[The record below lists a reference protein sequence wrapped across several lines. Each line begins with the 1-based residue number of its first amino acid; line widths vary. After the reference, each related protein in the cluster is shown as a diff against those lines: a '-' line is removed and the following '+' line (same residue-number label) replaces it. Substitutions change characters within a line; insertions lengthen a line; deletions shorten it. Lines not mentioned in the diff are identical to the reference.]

1 MLFTIINLFFIF
13 LILFPTMAVHFQTEN
28 EWKTQRK
35 QAQPVINKIFSEME
49 KEARWSEQLGF
60 LVKCRRKYLIPKG
73 MRTKIPGKMK
83 MSDSEIRMKTKYEMK
98 ILRKSISDLY
108 RKKGNLEK
116 NISRLKLDLRENHK
130 LSGRFI
136 ENTIN
141 WLKKKVKY
149 KTSLIKT
156 KLKRKFQC
164 LLEEKAKLEAERKQR
179 KQAEKENKNVRK
191 LDPRCDKKVVYNN
204 SSRKLTDKEIELL
217 SLGLNFGLAP
227 KKILW

>member
-1 MLFTIINLFFIF
+1 MLFTIINLLYIF

-98 ILRKSISDLY
+98 TLRKSISGFY
-108 RKKGNLEK
+108 RNKMDSER
-116 NISRLKLDLRENHK
+116 NIS
-130 LSGRFI
+130 I
-136 ENTIN
+136 EARSPGNT
-141 WLKKKVKY
+141 
-149 KTSLIKT
+149 
-156 KLKRKFQC
+156 
-164 LLEEKAKLEAERKQR
+164 
-179 KQAEKENKNVRK
+179 
-191 LDPRCDKKVVYNN
+191 
-204 SSRKLTDKEIELL
+204 
-217 SLGLNFGLAP
+217 
-227 KKILW
+227 